1 MCVCVCVPLF
11 LIKIIILS
19 LCGWTSVGNF
29 VEEVSSF
36 HLIVGSGEETQVS
49 RTK

>member
-1 MCVCVCVPLF
+1 MYVCVPLF

-29 VEEVSSF
+29 VEEVLSF
-36 HLIVGSGEETQVS
+36 HLIMGSGEQTQVS
-49 RTK
+49 RAE